1 MTLET
6 AKRARDIL
14 DKIRS
19 IRNLIDR
26 IRTSDM
32 INISGYNKLENVFE
46 IGCTKTNSYGA
57 VVKHI
62 IDGLE
67 DDIQE
72 LEKELARL

>member
-1 MTLET
+1 MTVET
-6 AKRARDIL
+6 AERARNIL
-14 DKIRS
+14 SEIRRIRS
-19 IRNLIDR
+19 LIDR
-26 IRTSDM
+26 IRASDM
-32 INISGYNKLENVFE
+32 INISGYSKLENVFE
-46 IGCTKTNSYGA
+46 IECTKANSYGA